1 MSNENLKE
9 RIKAIAY
16 LYRTS
21 VRGMERK
28 AGLNTGVLS
37 GMGENLGSDKIDK
50 ILTAFPD
57 INPVWLLSGKGS
69 MTTSNTQQIPVRK
82 EEHSKLEEPVISDR
96 KYIAGLEEQ
105 NRQLKQQL
113 EAKDKQIASLLALLA
128 ATTNAKT
135 SENE

>member
-1 MSNENLKE
+1 
-9 RIKAIAY
+9 
-16 LYRTS
+16 
-21 VRGMERK
+21 
-28 AGLNTGVLS
+28 
-37 GMGENLGSDKIDK
+37 
-50 ILTAFPD
+50 
-57 INPVWLLSGKGS
+57 